1 MALCSPL
8 REAAAAEQA
17 QGAGGWP
24 NWGRGLVEFPLSE
37 VLAAEQVADQIEGEA
52 RLTKTRLKSG
62 KPRQRITVEELQDSL
77 DEQGEGLFT
86 TNTARRF
93 DWVQQLGQQRSTFVF
108 LSLTKQRK
116 THKQC
121 KINKNE

>member
-1 MALCSPL
+1 MADQIEGEDWSSALKRFLLLDKIKS
-8 REAAAAEQA
+8 
-17 QGAGGWP
+17 
-24 NWGRGLVEFPLSE
+24 
-37 VLAAEQVADQIEGEA
+37 QVADQIEGEA

-62 KPRQRITVEELQDSL
+62 KPKQRITVEELQDSL

-108 LSLTKQRK
+108 LSQTKQRK

-121 KINKNE
+121 KIKKNE

>member
-1 MALCSPL
+1 MDLCSPL
-8 REAAAAEQA
+8 ERLLQRSK
-17 QGAGGWP
+17 
-24 NWGRGLVEFPLSE
+24 NKS
-37 VLAAEQVADQIEGEA
+37 QVADQIEGEA

>member
-8 REAAAAEQA
+8 ERLLQRSK
-17 QGAGGWP
+17 
-24 NWGRGLVEFPLSE
+24 NKS
-37 VLAAEQVADQIEGEA
+37 QVADQIEGEA

-93 DWVQQLGQQRSTFVF
+93 AWVLQLGQQRSTFVF
-108 LSLTKQRK
+108 LSQTKQRQS
-116 THKQC
+116 HKQC
-121 KINKNE
+121 IQSVLAGQKVLF